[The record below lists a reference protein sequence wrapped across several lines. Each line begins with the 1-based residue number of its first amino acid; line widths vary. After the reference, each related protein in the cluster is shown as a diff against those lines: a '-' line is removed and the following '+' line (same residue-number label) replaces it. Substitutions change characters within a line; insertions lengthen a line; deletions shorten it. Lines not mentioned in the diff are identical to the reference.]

1 MPGGVGGDADDA
13 GDVDGEYDGEGV
25 SGVVGGVM
33 YADEGL
39 GGAGITG
46 FGGDGYRCPYEG
58 AGLVLDDWAKGL
70 VVGGGV
76 DFLADGKM

>member
-25 SGVVGGVM
+25 SGVVGGVI
-33 YADEGL
+33 YANVGLGAGTTGL
-39 GGAGITG
+39 GGE
-46 FGGDGYRCPYEG
+46 GYRCPYEG
-58 AGLVLDDWAKGL
+58 EGDVLEVAAKGL